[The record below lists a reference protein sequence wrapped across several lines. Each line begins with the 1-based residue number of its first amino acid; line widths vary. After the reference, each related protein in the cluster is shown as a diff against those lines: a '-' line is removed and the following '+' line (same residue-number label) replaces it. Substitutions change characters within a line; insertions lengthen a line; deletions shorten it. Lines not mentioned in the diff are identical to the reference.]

1 MILRRSSGKILAAD
15 VFRRHQRRG
24 TTLGAG
30 VLSYLAAGL
39 KTLIANGATR
49 LTGGLLGG
57 GPDFCC
63 QNTLLRVTRTQFV
76 SASAWLVEF

>member
-49 LTGGLLGG
+49 LTCGLLGG

-63 QNTLLRVTRTQFV
+63 QNTLLRVTRKQFV
-76 SASAWLVEF
+76 SDLAWLVEF

>member
-63 QNTLLRVTRTQFV
+63 QNTLLRVTRKQFV

>member
-1 MILRRSSGKILAAD
+1 MILRPHFMGKSTAD
-15 VFRRHQRRG
+15 VFRRHQLRG

-49 LTGGLLGG
+49 LTGGLRGG
-57 GPDFCC
+57 GPEFCC
-63 QNTLLRVTRTQFV
+63 QNTLLRVTRKQFV